1 MISSF
6 FRRDTHRTQPVE
18 FLKQILCSGKMNL
31 TKHCWGG
38 KLKTITFIFFN
49 PTEIGRVLA
58 NAPASS
64 RYAIQR
70 AANTGFH
77 RQIACSLLPN
87 PSVSLTTLS
96 LLNVIALPAAYVYRG
111 CIRVLYPNNQ
121 GARKTHIMPE
131 KEKEKKCFMQCQCYH
146 ELLNAVRQK

>member
-6 FRRDTHRTQPVE
+6 FRRDTHRPRPVE
-18 FLKQILCSGKMNL
+18 FLKQILCSGEMNL

-38 KLKTITFIFFN
+38 KLRTITFIFFN

-58 NAPASS
+58 DAPASS

-70 AANTGFH
+70 ATNTGLH

-87 PSVSLTTLS
+87 PCLTHHLS
-96 LLNVIALPAAYVYRG
+96 LLNVSALPAAYVCRG

-131 KEKEKKCFMQCQCYH
+131 KEKEKKNVLCNVNVIMSY
-146 ELLNAVRQK
+146 